1 MRGQRGF
8 TLMELLMVLGILG
21 ILVGIVA
28 VGMGDIVA
36 MATRR
41 AMRSEW
47 EIVERAMDA
56 YTIQAANAEAMP
68 TIAPCTTPSVITGS
82 QSLGF
87 REYLRHDTTYYYTW
101 EAGGENLVVQDAGT
115 TVEGSQRYSDMELF
129 VYTSG
134 QWVRQ

>member
-1 MRGQRGF
+1 MAEQGGF

-21 ILVGIVA
+21 ILAGIVA
-28 VGMGDIVA
+28 VGMGGIVE

-47 EIVERAMDA
+47 EIVNKAVDA
-56 YTIQAANAEAMP
+56 YNIQVTNAEEVP

-87 REYLRHDTTYYYTW
+87 REYLRHDTTYYYMW
-101 EAGGENLVVQDAGT
+101 EAEGENLVVQDTGSI
-115 TVEGSQRYSDMELF
+115 VEGSLRYSDTGFYE
-129 VYTSG
+129 YKSG
-134 QWVRQ
+134 QWLRQ